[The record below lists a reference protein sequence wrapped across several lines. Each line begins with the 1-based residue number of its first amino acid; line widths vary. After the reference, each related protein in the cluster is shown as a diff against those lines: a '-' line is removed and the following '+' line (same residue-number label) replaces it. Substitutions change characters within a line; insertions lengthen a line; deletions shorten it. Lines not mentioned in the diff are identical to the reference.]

1 MQKILSTSFVLLF
14 QNGNREFHF
23 KQAKLVQ
30 NVVSDKKFLRH
41 IIKMTGAIVFPQSIQ
56 DL

>member
-14 QNGNREFHF
+14 QNGNREFHL